1 MSSNYDVLPG
11 AQGRSQLFR
20 LRRHLAP
27 DLFLGSPPVLEFG
40 DQAFLIRNISGTG
53 VGAVSSS
60 GDPLGGLDRLNKT
73 GVLRLSQ
80 SGEEIF
86 RAAARPVRVDHSSK
100 EVFVGFALE
109 GSRFDLDELKIRNA
123 VAMSKA
129 RPGVFGAQAVPT
141 AYKIFCADVL
151 DFVSAYLCNLSRSVG
166 PIEAALPFSTKR
178 DIFNHLYDEIKRPWA
193 DILHAGNELV
203 IAHHGDRQMR
213 QALKTYTERV
223 ITSVLI
229 EGPTWQRS
237 HGKPLGYPGDFQLMN
252 YMYDEQP
259 EGGSIKAMF
268 LHALGLVAGRPI
280 VSRMYT
286 LAELMS
292 EWLAESDESP
302 FRVTSIGS
310 GPARE
315 FEQIARLAPAER
327 RWEVTLVDQ
336 EPAALEFALS
346 ANPALTK
353 DGRFTARGLNSSF
366 TQMLNP
372 SESIVRLPQQDVI
385 YSLGLVDYLSLPLAA
400 RFARRM
406 MDYVR
411 PGGRLVIANV
421 NNLSTGITWQAEHIS
436 DWTLYFRSREEML
449 AIAQGVPEAQTRIV
463 EDSIKSVYFLIM
475 RKPTE

>member
-1 MSSNYDVLPG
+1 MSINYDALLG

-20 LRRHLAP
+20 LERHDAP
-27 DLFLGSPPVLEFG
+27 LLFLGAPPVLEFG
-40 DQAFLIRNISGTG
+40 DQTFVIRNISGSG
-53 VGAVSSS
+53 VGAVSAS
-60 GDPLGGLDRLNKT
+60 GEPLGGLDRLNKT

-86 RAAARPVRVDHSSK
+86 RAAARPVRVDHNAK

-109 GSRFDLDELKIRNA
+109 GARFDLDDLKIKNA

-129 RPGVFGAQAVPT
+129 RPVVFGASAVPA
-141 AYKIFCADVL
+141 AYKNFCADVL
-151 DFVSAYLCNLSRSVG
+151 EFVNAYVENLSKSVG
-166 PIEAALPFSTKR
+166 PIESALAPSMKLE
-178 DIFNHLYDEIKRPWA
+178 IFNHLYDEIKKPWS
-193 DILHAGNELV
+193 DILIAGNELV
-203 IAHHGDRQMR
+203 IPHHDDREMR

-223 ITSVLI
+223 ITNVLVD
-229 EGPTWQRS
+229 GPTWQRS

-252 YMYDEQP
+252 YMYDEKP
-259 EGGSIKAMF
+259 EGGTVRAMF

-286 LAELMS
+286 LAELMVDWYT
-292 EWLAESDESP
+292 EHKEGP

-315 FEQIARLAPAER
+315 FEQIARLAPAES

-346 ANPALTK
+346 SNPALTG
-353 DGRFTARGLNSSF
+353 DGRFAARGLNSSF

-372 SESIVRLPQQDVI
+372 SQSIVHLPQQDVI
-385 YSLGLVDYLSLPLAA
+385 YSLGLVDYLSLPLAS

-406 MDYVR
+406 LDFVR

-421 NNLSTGITWQAEHIS
+421 NNLATGITWQAEHVS
-436 DWTLYFRSREEML
+436 DWTLYFRSRDEMA
-449 AIAQGVPEAQTRIV
+449 AIAQGAPEAEVKIV
-463 EDSIKSVYFLIM
+463 EDAIKSVFFLIM
-475 RKPTE
+475 RKPPE